1 MKSKDFLRFAAPVA
15 LGPNIKIMLMFV
27 VAAFFLT
34 PDTSAARDMFR
45 SPIAR
50 DAAEYLAASGL
61 LPSADG
67 GTAGRIEYAVAL
79 AELKKVTDDALAAGR
94 LSGDDALERSVSILV
109 EEFETELDILR
120 IQNQV
125 ALERRQQAAALS
137 KVTGRLVAY
146 AQGYYDHPFQTESG
160 VSILPSFHM
169 RYGSPSSGPAGPTLG
184 AVSSGELGFKTA
196 GGEPKRLKIDE
207 ANVTLGRPVGAGN
220 SSGWASSLKIG
231 RIYFILGRLGLI
243 ADNNFDAFEGASLDV
258 VSVGDLK
265 ISGIFARLSSTNYPR
280 TKAFESADDY
290 WAARVSK
297 EFADGHFEAGA
308 TALFSGIASEDG
320 AAVDLWWRSPWRS
333 REFVVEA
340 AAYRPTKSGII
351 ADIEPYEAR
360 WAVVGGF
367 DAVKNR
373 NFNVF
378 VQLGDVAKGF
388 TPMATSLAYS
398 ARDHLYF
405 DHDTRGI
412 DAAFTYFPHIK
423 EDVGP
428 WQSRPERTLA
438 TPKYTFYEINLVY
451 LWDSDWR
458 KSQTRHILRH
468 SRPVGRDM
476 KFYIENTIWEREETT
491 SWPARGVY
499 NETRVYLTLEI

>member
-1 MKSKDFLRFAAPVA
+1 
-15 LGPNIKIMLMFV
+15 MLMFAV
-27 VAAFFLT
+27 SAIILT
-34 PDTSAARDMFR
+34 PATSVARDMFR
-45 SPIAR
+45 SRLAR
-50 DAAEYLAASGL
+50 DAAEYLAASEL

-79 AELKKVTDDALAAGR
+79 AELKKATDAALAAGR
-94 LSGDDALERSVSILV
+94 LSGDDALGRSVSILI

-120 IQNQV
+120 IQNAL
-125 ALERRQQAAALS
+125 ALERRQQAVALS

-160 VSILPSFHM
+160 VTTLPSFHM
-169 RYGSPSSGPAGPTLG
+169 KYASPSPEKPAGPTLS
-184 AVSSGELGFKTA
+184 AVSGELGFKTA

-207 ANVTLGRPVGAGN
+207 ANVTLGLFGGA
-220 SSGWASSLKIG
+220 ASLKIG

-258 VSVGDLK
+258 ITVGDLK
-265 ISGIFARLSSTNYPR
+265 ISGVYARMSSTNYPR

-320 AAVDLWWRSPWRS
+320 AAVDIWWRSPWRS
-333 REFVVEA
+333 REFVLEA

-351 ADIEPYEAR
+351 EDIEPYEPR

-412 DAAFTYFPHIK
+412 DAAFTYFPRIK

-476 KFYIENTIWEREETT
+476 KFYIENTIWQREETT
-491 SWPARGVY
+491 SWPARGAY
-499 NETRVYLTLEI
+499 NETRIYLTLEI